1 MLLFLGLD
9 GFDLKNM
16 NLSYTEKKMIKELV
30 QKEVLKD
37 CKVATEFLKRH
48 DFAALPTSQNELLNL
63 EEKRSE
69 LMKTL
74 IEVQKEK
81 IDLMKSC
88 ADIRVGPYQKNE
100 IEEIYIESSSDEMKT
115 M

>member
-9 GFDLKNM
+9 GFDLKNI
-16 NLSYTEKKMIKELV
+16 NLTYTEKKMIRELV
-30 QKEVLKD
+30 QKEVQKD
-37 CKVATEFLKRH
+37 CKVATDFSKRH
-48 DFAALPTSQNELLNL
+48 DLAALPKSQNELLNL

-74 IEVQKEK
+74 IEVEKEK
-81 IDLMKSC
+81 IELMKSC

-100 IEEIYIESSSDEMKT
+100 IEAIYTESSSDEMKT